1 QMREAKPMMV
11 CPHLGMLSY
20 DSNTAL
26 MHLGISL
33 EYSAAL
39 RPVRLPSSTETLSSS
54 SLYAVSE
61 WGLSNKVGLL
71 ILLPVLESE
80 ICEINYCFSYPGGI
94 TARMLCAGFVS
105 VGGQD
110 S

>member
-1 QMREAKPMMV
+1 QMKEVKPTMV

-20 DSNTAL
+20 HSNTAL
-26 MHLGISL
+26 MDLDISL

-39 RPVRLPSSTETLSSS
+39 RPVCLPSSTETLSSS
-54 SLYAVSE
+54 SLYAVSG
-61 WGLSNKVGLL
+61 WGLSKKVGPL

-80 ICEINYCFSYPGGI
+80 ICEINCYFSYPGGI

-105 VGGQD
+105 VRDQD